1 MHTKINMQVMFTA
14 FIIVSEC
21 KYLSCVSGSTN
32 TTMNAV
38 KTMKHRPLV
47 TFTWKETEKNNP
59 FGKISKTEKERERRA
74 PLHLHLS
81 RRTSI
86 CLRRQ
91 SEVGQTIT
99 AKL

>member
-1 MHTKINMQVMFTA
+1 MDMHTKINMQVMFTT

-47 TFTWKETEKNNP
+47 TFTSFEKNQYM
-59 FGKISKTEKERERRA
+59 FEA
-74 PLHLHLS
+74 A
-81 RRTSI
+81 TSI
-86 CLRRQ
+86 WEDKFSRIVKFTMNITEYMAKGDLLR
-91 SEVGQTIT
+91 
-99 AKL
+99 